1 VPLVSINYQEEQE
14 QKMNKKIRLG
24 IIGCGRISK
33 NHFEA
38 VSQIPEAEFV
48 AAADIVPEKLKHVQE
63 QYGINKT
70 YVNYQEM
77 LEKEQLDI
85 VSICSPSGMHPQMG
99 IDVAS
104 HKIHV
109 LTEKPMGTSIE
120 SADRLIHACD
130 QNGVQLFVVKQNR
143 LNSTM
148 QLLKK
153 AVDKNRFGRIY
164 LAQSNVFWQRPQSYY
179 DAEKWRGTWEFDGG
193 AFMNQASHY
202 VDAIYWLLGNVDSV
216 MAYTATMSRRIEAED
231 TGCAILHFRNGIV
244 ATLNVTMLTYPKN
257 FEGSI
262 TIIGE
267 KGTVKVGGVA
277 VNKIEKWE
285 FEDYDDDDRIAQDAN
300 YQPPNV
306 YGFGHNPYYRNV
318 IDVLL
323 QRAVPATDGR
333 DGRKSVEIIQAIYRS
348 AKTGKRI
355 SLPL

>member
-1 VPLVSINYQEEQE
+1 
-14 QKMNKKIRLG
+14 MKKIRLG
-24 IIGCGRISK
+24 LIGCGRISK
-33 NHFEA
+33 NHLEA
-38 VSQIPEAEFV
+38 VASIPEAEFV
-48 AAADIVPEKLKHVQE
+48 SCADIIPEKAKAVSE
-63 QYGINKT
+63 QYHIPT
-70 YVNYQEM
+70 YYTDYMEM
-77 LEKEQLDI
+77 LEKEKLDL
-85 VSICSPSGMHPQMG
+85 VSICTPSGIHPQIG
-99 IDVAS
+99 IDVAA
-104 HKIHV
+104 HKINV
-109 LTEKPMGTSIE
+109 LTEKPMGINIE
-120 SADRLIHACD
+120 SADKLIQACD
-130 QNGVQLFVVKQNR
+130 NARVELFVVKQNR

-148 QLLKK
+148 QLLKR

-179 DAEKWRGTWEFDGG
+179 DQEKWRGTWEFDGG

-202 VDAIYWLLGNVDSV
+202 VDAMYWLLGNVDSV
-216 MAYTATMSRRIEAED
+216 MATTATMARHIEAED
-231 TGCAILHFRNGIV
+231 TGCAILNFRSGII
-244 ATLNVTMLTYPKN
+244 ATLNVTMLTFPKN

-267 KGTVKVGGVA
+267 TGTVKVGGFA

-285 FEDYDDDDRIAQDAN
+285 FDDYDDDDRIALDTA

-323 QRAVPATDGR
+323 GKTVPSTNGR

-348 AKTGKRI
+348 AKTGKRV

>member
-1 VPLVSINYQEEQE
+1 MKTV
-14 QKMNKKIRLG
+14 KIGL
-24 IIGCGRISK
+24 IGCGRISK
-33 NHFEA
+33 NHLDA

-48 AAADIVPEKLKHVQE
+48 AVCDLVEEKMQAVAENYGIKNLYNNYQDMLENEKLD
-63 QYGINKT
+63 
-70 YVNYQEM
+70 
-77 LEKEQLDI
+77 L
-85 VSICSPSGMHPQMG
+85 VSICTPSGLHPQMG
-99 IDVAS
+99 IDVAN
-104 HKIHV
+104 HKINV
-109 LTEKPMGTSIE
+109 LTEKPMATNIE
-120 SADRLIHACD
+120 SADALIRACD
-130 QNGVQLFVVKQNR
+130 QNKVKLFVVKQNR
-143 LNSTM
+143 LNATM
-148 QLLKK
+148 QLLKR
-153 AVDKNRFGRIY
+153 AIDKGRFGRIY
-164 LAQSNVFWQRPQSYY
+164 LAESNVFWQRPQSYY

-202 VDAIYWLLGNVDSV
+202 VDALYWLLGNVDSV
-216 MAYTATMSRRIEAED
+216 MAYTATMARRIEAED
-231 TGCAILHFRNGIV
+231 TGCAILHFRNGII
-244 ATLNVTMLTYPKN
+244 ATINVTMLTYPKN

-267 KGTVKVGGVA
+267 KGTVKIGGVA

-323 QRAVPATDGR
+323 GKDVPSTDGR

-348 AKTGKRI
+348 AKTGKRV

>member
-1 VPLVSINYQEEQE
+1 
-14 QKMNKKIRLG
+14 MKKIRLG
-24 IIGCGRISK
+24 MIGCGRISK

-38 VSQIPEAEFV
+38 VAQIPEAEFV
-48 AAADIVPEKLKHVQE
+48 ACADIIEEKALTAAQ
-63 QYGINKT
+63 QYKIPAHYT
-70 YVNYQEM
+70 DYHEM
-77 LEKEQLDI
+77 LEKEKLDI
-85 VSICSPSGMHPQMG
+85 VSICTPSGMHPQMG
-99 IDVAS
+99 IDVAN
-104 HKIHV
+104 HKINV
-109 LTEKPMGTSIE
+109 LTEKPMGINIE
-120 SADRLIHACD
+120 GADQLIQACD
-130 QNGVQLFVVKQNR
+130 RNKVELFVVKQNR

-153 AVDKNRFGRIY
+153 AIDKDRFGRIY
-164 LAQSNVFWQRPQSYY
+164 MAQSNVFWQRPQAYY
-179 DAEKWRGTWEFDGG
+179 DQEKWRGTWEFDGG

-216 MAYTATMSRRIEAED
+216 MAYTATMARRIEAED
-231 TGCAILHFRNGIV
+231 TGCAILHFRSGII

-267 KGTVKVGGVA
+267 KGTVKVGGFA

-285 FEDYDDDDRIAQDAN
+285 FEDYDDDDKIATDTA

-323 QRAVPATDGR
+323 GKAVPATNGR

-348 AKTGKRI
+348 AKTGKRV

>member
-1 VPLVSINYQEEQE
+1 MDQV
-14 QKMNKKIRLG
+14 RLG
-24 IIGCGRISK
+24 LIGCGRISK

-48 AAADIVPEKLKHVQE
+48 AVSDIIGEKARTAAET
-63 QYGINKT
+63 YGIKAVYT
-70 YVNYQEM
+70 DYQDM
-77 LEKEQLDI
+77 LEKEQLDA

-99 IDVAS
+99 IDVAK
-104 HKIHV
+104 HGINV
-109 LTEKPMGTSIE
+109 ITEKPMAIDIAG
-120 SADRLIHACD
+120 ADSLIKACD
-130 QNGVQLFVVKQNR
+130 KNKVRLFVVKQNR

-153 AVDKNRFGRIY
+153 AIDKGRFGKIY
-164 LAQSNVFWQRPQSYY
+164 VAQSNVFWQRPQAYY

-202 VDAIYWLLGNVDSV
+202 VDALYWLLGNVDSV
-216 MAYTATMSRRIEAED
+216 MAYTGTMARHIEAED
-231 TGCAILHFRNGIV
+231 TGCAILHFRSGLI
-244 ATLNVTMLTYPKN
+244 ATLNVTMLTFPKN
-257 FEGSI
+257 YEGSI

-267 KGTVKVGGVA
+267 KGTVKLGGVA

-318 IDVLL
+318 VDVLMNNGT
-323 QRAVPATDGR
+323 PSTDGR
-333 DGRKSVEIIQAIYRS
+333 DGRKSVEIIQAIYRA
-348 AKTGKRI
+348 AKEGKKV

>member
-1 VPLVSINYQEEQE
+1 
-14 QKMNKKIRLG
+14 MKKVKLG
-24 IIGCGRISK
+24 LIGCGRISK
-33 NHFEA
+33 NHLDA

-48 AAADIVPEKLKHVQE
+48 SVCDIIPEKAETVAQE
-63 QYGINKT
+63 HGIKKIYT
-70 YVNYQEM
+70 DHLEM
-77 LEKEQLDI
+77 LEKETLDL
-85 VSICSPSGMHPQMG
+85 VSICTPSGMHPAMG
-99 IDVAS
+99 IDVAK
-104 HKIHV
+104 HNINV
-109 LTEKPMGTSIE
+109 LTEKPMAISIE
-120 SADRLIHACD
+120 DADRLIKACD
-130 QNGVQLFVVKQNR
+130 DNKVKLFVVKQNR

-148 QLLKK
+148 QLLKR
-153 AVDKNRFGRIY
+153 AIDKDRFGRIFT
-164 LAQSNVFWQRPQSYY
+164 AQANVFWQRPQSYY

-193 AFMNQASHY
+193 AYMNQASHY

-216 MAYTATMSRRIEAED
+216 MAYTATMARKIEAED
-231 TGCAILHFRNGIV
+231 TGCAILHFRSGII
-244 ATLNVTMLTYPKN
+244 ASINVTMLTYPKN

-285 FEDYDDDDRIAQDAN
+285 FEDYDDDDRIALDTN

-318 IDVLL
+318 VDVLL
-323 QRAVPATDGR
+323 GKAVPSTDGR

-348 AKTGKRI
+348 AKTGKRV

>member
-1 VPLVSINYQEEQE
+1 MKTV
-14 QKMNKKIRLG
+14 KIGL
-24 IIGCGRISK
+24 IGCGRISK
-33 NHFEA
+33 NHLDA

-48 AAADIVPEKLKHVQE
+48 AVCDLVEEKMQAVAE
-63 QYGINKT
+63 NYGIKNIYT
-70 YVNYQEM
+70 NYQEM
-77 LEKEQLDI
+77 LEKENLNL
-85 VSICSPSGMHPQMG
+85 VSICTPSGLHPQMG
-99 IDVAS
+99 IEVAN
-104 HKIHV
+104 HKINV
-109 LTEKPMGTSIE
+109 LTEKPMATNIE
-120 SADRLIHACD
+120 SADALIRACD
-130 QNGVQLFVVKQNR
+130 QNKVKLFVVKQNR
-143 LNSTM
+143 LNATM
-148 QLLKK
+148 QLLKR
-153 AVDKNRFGRIY
+153 AIDKGRFGRIY
-164 LAQSNVFWQRPQSYY
+164 LAESNVFWQRPQSYY

-202 VDAIYWLLGNVDSV
+202 VDALYWLLGNVDSV
-216 MAYTATMSRRIEAED
+216 MAYTATMARRIEAED
-231 TGCAILHFRNGIV
+231 TGCAILHFRNGII
-244 ATLNVTMLTYPKN
+244 ATINVTMLTYPKN

-267 KGTVKVGGVA
+267 KGTVKIGGVA

-323 QRAVPATDGR
+323 GKDVPSTDGR

-348 AKTGKRI
+348 AKTGKRV

>member
-1 VPLVSINYQEEQE
+1 METI
-14 QKMNKKIRLG
+14 KIG

-33 NHFEA
+33 NHFDA

-48 AAADIVPEKLKHVQE
+48 AACDVIDSRLQTVSDN
-63 QYGINKT
+63 YGIKKLYT
-70 YVNYQEM
+70 NYKEM
-77 LEKEQLDI
+77 MEKENLDL
-85 VSICSPSGMHPQMG
+85 VSICTPSGLHPQIG
-99 IDVAS
+99 IDAAN
-104 HKIHV
+104 HRINV
-109 LTEKPMGTSIE
+109 LTEKPMATNIE
-120 SADRLIHACD
+120 AADALIRACD
-130 QNGVQLFVVKQNR
+130 ANNVKLFVVKQNR

-148 QLLKK
+148 QLLKR
-153 AVDKNRFGRIY
+153 AIDKGRFGRIY
-164 LAQSNVFWQRPQSYY
+164 LAESNVFWQRPQAYY

-202 VDAIYWLLGNVDSV
+202 VDVLYWLLGNVDNV
-216 MAYTATMSRRIEAED
+216 MAYTATMARRIEAED
-231 TGCAILHFRNGIV
+231 TGCAILHFRNGII
-244 ATLNVTMLTYPKN
+244 ATLNVTMLTFPKN

-267 KGTVKVGGVA
+267 KGTVKIGGVA
-277 VNKIEKWE
+277 ANKIEKWE

-323 QRAVPATDGR
+323 GKDVPSTDGR

>member
-1 VPLVSINYQEEQE
+1 
-14 QKMNKKIRLG
+14 MKKVRIG

-33 NHFEA
+33 NHLDA
-38 VSQIPEAEFV
+38 VSQIPDAEFV
-48 AAADIVPEKLKHVQE
+48 AASDIIQEKLDHVSE
-63 QYGINKT
+63 QYGIKSL
-70 YVNYQEM
+70 YLNYMDM
-77 LEKEQLDI
+77 LEQEKLDL

-99 IDVAS
+99 IDVAN
-104 HKIHV
+104 HKINV
-109 LTEKPMGTSIE
+109 LTEKPMATNIAA
-120 SADRLIHACD
+120 ADRLINACD
-130 QNGVQLFVVKQNR
+130 QNGVKLFVVKQNR

-148 QLLKK
+148 QLLKR
-153 AVDKNRFGRIY
+153 AIEKNRFGRIY
-164 LAQSNVFWQRPQSYY
+164 IAQSNVFWQRPQAYY

-202 VDAIYWLLGNVDSV
+202 VDAMYWLLGNVDSV
-216 MAYTATMSRRIEAED
+216 MASTATMARRIEAED
-231 TGCAILHFRNGIV
+231 TGCAILNFRSGII

-267 KGTVKVGGVA
+267 KGTVKVGGMA

-285 FEDYDDDDRIAQDAN
+285 FEDYDDDDRIAQDTN

-318 IDVLL
+318 VDVLL
-323 QRAVPATDGR
+323 QKGVPATDGR
-333 DGRKSVEIIQAIYRS
+333 DGRKSVEIIQAIYQS
-348 AKTGKRI
+348 AKTGKRV

>member
-1 VPLVSINYQEEQE
+1 MKTV
-14 QKMNKKIRLG
+14 KIGL
-24 IIGCGRISK
+24 IGCGRISK
-33 NHFEA
+33 NHLDA
-38 VSQIPEAEFV
+38 VTQIPEAEFV
-48 AAADIVPEKLKHVQE
+48 AACDIVEEKMQAIAE
-63 QYGINKT
+63 NYGIKNL
-70 YVNYQEM
+70 YPNYQEM
-77 LEKEQLDI
+77 LEKEKLDL
-85 VSICSPSGMHPQMG
+85 VSICTPSGLHPQMG
-99 IDVAS
+99 IDVAN
-104 HKIHV
+104 HKINV
-109 LTEKPMGTSIE
+109 LTEKPMATNIE
-120 SADRLIHACD
+120 SADALIKACD
-130 QNGVQLFVVKQNR
+130 KNNVKLFVVKQNR

-148 QLLKK
+148 QLLKR
-153 AVDKNRFGRIY
+153 AIDKGRFGRIY
-164 LAQSNVFWQRPQSYY
+164 LAESNVFWQRPQAYY

-202 VDAIYWLLGNVDSV
+202 VDALYWLLGNVDNV
-216 MAYTATMSRRIEAED
+216 MAYTATMARRIEAED
-231 TGCAILHFRNGIV
+231 TGCAILHFRNGII
-244 ATLNVTMLTYPKN
+244 ATLNVTMLTFPKN

-267 KGTVKVGGVA
+267 KGTVKIGGVA

-323 QRAVPATDGR
+323 GKDVPSTDGR